1 MQTFYQPHD
10 KQTNCIVQYLQTRCK
25 GSILWAPIWHQ
36 PERRGAVQCNQLH
49 YRPSAAQ
56 RPFSVSSLKHCW
68 AMIFFFLTFG
78 IHKPF
83 GTNFYYV
90 DFLLCVFWCSGSSNF
105 LGATQQDFTAQVPLV
120 SHNTACIKELGWWQ
134 VNIALNRIRLN
145 EGNQQWQHRT

>member
-68 AMIFFFLTFG
+68 AMNFFIFLTFG

-83 GTNFYYV
+83 GTHFTMLTFSSV
-90 DFLLCVFWCSGSSNF
+90 CSGAQALRISWS
-105 LGATQQDFTAQVPLV
+105 DTAGFHHTSTPSIPQHCVNKGTRMMT
-120 SHNTACIKELGWWQ
+120 SKYRIKQHKEQ
-134 VNIALNRIRLN
+134 LN
-145 EGNQQWQHRT
+145 EGNQQRQ

>member
-56 RPFSVSSLKHCW
+56 RPFSVSSPKHCW
-68 AMIFFFLTFG
+68 AMIFFFITPLAY
-78 IHKPF
+78 ISPLALI
-83 GTNFYYV
+83 
-90 DFLLCVFWCSGSSNF
+90 LLCWLSPLCVLVLRLFEF

-120 SHNTACIKELGWWQ
+120 SHNTAWIKELGWWQ
-134 VNIALNRIRLN
+134 VNIALNRIRSS
-145 EGNQQWQHRT
+145 